1 MTFIV
6 FSCALQKCTP
16 TRLAGL
22 YALQFTIGRTNCRPL
37 PQTSALRGALPQLA
51 RKPRKPQ

>member
-1 MTFIV
+1 MTSII

-22 YALQFTIGRTNCRPL
+22 YALQFTIGRTNCGPL
-37 PQTSALRGALPQLA
+37 PQTRALQRALPQPA